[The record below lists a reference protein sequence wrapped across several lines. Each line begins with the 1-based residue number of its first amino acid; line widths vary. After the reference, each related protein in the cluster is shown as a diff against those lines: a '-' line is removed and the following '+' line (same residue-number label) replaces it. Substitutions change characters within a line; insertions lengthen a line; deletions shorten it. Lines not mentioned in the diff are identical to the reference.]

1 MPADTVCLVLTA
13 APVAFYGFGR
23 GGRCSNETVDR
34 LAEVVAAQMCVFV
47 CACACFFFFP
57 VSTVIDSQ
65 VKQKTAKSEKP
76 A

>member
-1 MPADTVCLVLTA
+1 MPADTLCLVLTA

-47 CACACFFFFP
+47 CACACFFF
-57 VSTVIDSQ
+57 S
-65 VKQKTAKSEKP
+65 SEYSY
-76 A
+76 